1 MNLDKHLFYLYALN
15 DFKLVWF
22 VNYNIL
28 IISRFPIKKSHTQG
42 NTSDFKFWGFTEMAV
57 MQILMLVHQVK

>member
-22 VNYNIL
+22 VNYDML

-42 NTSDFKFWGFTEMAV
+42 NTLDFEF
-57 MQILMLVHQVK
+57 